1 MMISRPLAACIII
14 ALTGRAHAQ
23 RAEADA
29 EFQRGRTLLARGS
42 VAEACA
48 AFEASMRLDPERG
61 TLYNLGLC
69 HEQQGKLATAWSEL
83 DELAH
88 TDTNAARGADAGKH
102 AAALLPR
109 LTHMNLV
116 VAGHPDGFVVTRDKV
131 DVTTLVGK
139 DAPVDPAVYTFVAT
153 ATDRETA
160 TLQVDLTGEG
170 KTVDV
175 LIPEL
180 RATRGEVVDT
190 SMFPIQLPLRP
201 ILIPNGMGEVS
212 VFPSA
217 SMSQDFTRT
226 EIDTGAFARARL
238 GAFELSVMAGFHE
251 RSRFVMNK
259 PSPWDTIGLG
269 VRYPIQ
275 PGLVVGVTYVV
286 DQPTRDDLR
295 GSDLGANVERKL
307 LLFPKVAVDGRAG
320 MVLSQHEAD
329 GNAFVLFGEGRAQF
343 SVYGPLSLEGFAGLD
358 LNLAGSLYDYTVG
371 LTVAALALYVIR
383 PDLDL
388 FARVANDLL
397 PDANLHT
404 YLVGVSWRTR

>member
-1 MMISRPLAACIII
+1 MHLA
-14 ALTGRAHAQ
+14 
-23 RAEADA
+23 
-29 EFQRGRTLLARGS
+29 
-42 VAEACA
+42 
-48 AFEASMRLDPERG
+48 
-61 TLYNLGLC
+61 
-69 HEQQGKLATAWSEL
+69 
-83 DELAH
+83 
-88 TDTNAARGADAGKH
+88 
-102 AAALLPR
+102 
-109 LTHMNLV
+109 
-116 VAGHPDGFVVTRDKV
+116 VAGHPDGLVVTRDKV

-170 KTVDV
+170 KTVEV
-175 LIPEL
+175 SIPEL
-180 RATRGEVVDT
+180 RVKGEVVAGST
-190 SMFPIQLPLRP
+190 FPIQLPLRP
-201 ILIPNGMGEVS
+201 ILIPNGMAEVS
-212 VFPSA
+212 IFPSA
-217 SMSQDFTRT
+217 SMSQDFART
-226 EIDTGAFARARL
+226 EIDTGVSARARF
-238 GAFELSVMAGFHE
+238 GAFEISAMAGFHE

-259 PSPWDTIGLG
+259 PNPWDTIGLG

-286 DQPTRDDLR
+286 DQPTRADLR

-320 MVLSQHEAD
+320 IVLSQHEAD

-383 PDLDL
+383 PNLDL
-388 FARVANDLL
+388 FAQVANDLL